1 MSSSQLP
8 LDTDAN
14 PFGSDEGNLSL
25 FSDNPFGEFDNSFAT
40 LPDTSNMS
48 TPSLTYSPESVS
60 TLEPLSTPITV
71 NSSIEPTTGTLSF
84 VDAQAPLSTIE
95 YNGGDRSKSSRASSP
110 SPRGTQ
116 RPRPF
121 PCKHPN
127 CKREFTS
134 TYTREIH
141 MSTHNPKNKKSHLC
155 TMGCG
160 MTFSRKHDRW
170 RHEVSQHGKS
180 CEWTCEKCSHFFS
193 SKKMLSLHQ
202 CCGPIQSR
210 WAPSE

>member
-1 MSSSQLP
+1 MDWGNLLSSSQLP
-8 LDTDAN
+8 LDMDASVFGNDGGN
-14 PFGSDEGNLSL
+14 PSL
-25 FSDNPFGEFDNSFAT
+25 FSANLFGEIDNSLSSKT
-40 LPDTSNMS
+40 S
-48 TPSLTYSPESVS
+48 TPSLTFSSESVS
-60 TLEPLSTPITV
+60 TPDRLSTPI
-71 NSSIEPTTGTLSF
+71 IDDPIIGTINF

-95 YNGGDRSKSSRASSP
+95 YKGEQRSKSSRASL
-110 SPRGTQ
+110 RGTQ

-134 TYTREIH
+134 AYTREIH
-141 MSTHNPKNKKSHLC
+141 MSTHNPKNKKSYLC

-170 RHEVSQHGKS
+170 RHEVSQHGKD

-193 SKKMLSLHQ
+193 SKKMLLLHR

-210 WAPSE
+210 WAPSD